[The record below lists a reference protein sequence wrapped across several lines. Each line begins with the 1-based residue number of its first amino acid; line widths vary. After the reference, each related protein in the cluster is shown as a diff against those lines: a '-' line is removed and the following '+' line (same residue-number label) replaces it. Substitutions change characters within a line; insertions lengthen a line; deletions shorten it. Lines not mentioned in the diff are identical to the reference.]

1 MSPTNKKHSEKLVR
15 FQLRGIELLDFCFHP
30 SRTANSS
37 QMVFNFDIKLEHKT
51 PSDNKLIAVVV
62 TVDIREGNKTDKLGS
77 LMATLVYE
85 VPDINDYIDKI
96 TNLPKFPELFM
107 TTINSVSI
115 STVRGIM
122 FSQFRG
128 TFLHNAVLPVV
139 DPKSFISQKKS
150 T

>member
-15 FQLRGIELLDFCFHP
+15 FQLKGIELLDFCFIHP
-30 SRTANSS
+30 KQPIPP
-37 QMVFNFDIKLEHKT
+37 QMVFNFDIKLEHKI

-62 TVDIREGNKTDKLGS
+62 TIDVREGNKTDKLGS
-77 LMATLVYE
+77 MMASCVYE
-85 VPDINDYIDKI
+85 VPDINDYIDKN

-139 DPKSFISQKKS
+139 DPKSFVPQR
-150 T
+150 